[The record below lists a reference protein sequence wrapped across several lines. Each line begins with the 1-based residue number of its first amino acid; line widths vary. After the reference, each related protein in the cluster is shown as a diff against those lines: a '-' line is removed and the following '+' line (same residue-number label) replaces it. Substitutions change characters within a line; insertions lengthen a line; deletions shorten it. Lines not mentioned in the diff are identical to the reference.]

1 MGHQRNQLRRMKR
14 RKARGQHQQQPQRR
28 APHGVVPVDRI
39 GGGDPDSEFVHDD
52 DWLTPYEPT
61 EEVL

>member
-1 MGHQRNQLRRMKR
+1 MGRQRHQLRRVKR

-28 APHGVVPVDRI
+28 APHGVVPVDRAAS
-39 GGGDPDSEFVHDD
+39 GDPDNEFDHGD

-61 EEVL
+61 EEAL